1 MCGHANQRSFIIC
14 FKVQPIF
21 LWVCANTPP
30 RECTNSSLTFFQ
42 PVDWRSCTPGAP
54 AWLLLTAV
62 YVFTNCLLDKN
73 VKIHR
78 VIQWWCGTLKIWH
91 SSGNIFPVTPGPSVR
106 SGGWGN
112 VREGHTANSSKK
124 SINNVCCL
132 HELWTRK
139 GFYCLPLNMWL
150 DKPPGERRESGTL
163 TLDQN
168 RYKAGCMEVDC
179 LLTLFRDDF
188 RGCQLFTAVCI
199 TSAHSCGFALCILYK
214 QVHRPSSIV
223 HCHFKLNESIS
234 PLTSCIN
241 LDMSVFLSLLSEFYW
256 SDPLVC
262 HWENNWYIDQ

>member
-1 MCGHANQRSFIIC
+1 MCGHANHSSFIIC

-30 RECTNSSLTFFQ
+30 IFDISLTSRLEVMHPRCSYTA
-42 PVDWRSCTPGAP
+42 PVDSC
-54 AWLLLTAV
+54 V
-62 YVFTNCLLDKN
+62 CFFTNCLLEKN

-78 VIQWWCGTLKIWH
+78 LIQWWCVIWH
-91 SSGNIFPVTPGPSVR
+91 SSGSIFPVTPGQSVR

-124 SINNVCCL
+124 SIHNVCCL

-199 TSAHSCGFALCILYK
+199 TSAHSCGFALYILYK
-214 QVHRPSSIV
+214 QAHRPSSVV

-234 PLTSCIN
+234 PLTSYII
-241 LDMSVFLSLLSEFYW
+241 LDMGVFLSLLSEFYW